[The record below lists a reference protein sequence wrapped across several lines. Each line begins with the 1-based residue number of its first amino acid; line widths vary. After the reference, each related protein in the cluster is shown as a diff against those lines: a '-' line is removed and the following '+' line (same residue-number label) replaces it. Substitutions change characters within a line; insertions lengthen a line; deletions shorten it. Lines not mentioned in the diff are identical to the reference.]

1 MTYSGTE
8 FIHRRIK
15 MKINIS
21 KLNDCIK
28 NKGIH
33 SDKAVYD
40 HAAYSSIVF
49 EEYKAKEKPAGG
61 CDSNTF
67 YTDSNTP
74 KESNRYSVVVEKN
87 YVGYGYN

>member
-1 MTYSGTE
+1 M
-8 FIHRRIK
+8 IVLKIK
-15 MKINIS
+15 GSIVTRQSMI
-21 KLNDCIK
+21 
-28 NKGIH
+28 
-33 SDKAVYD
+33 